1 MVSLHSS
8 SFIHRMCAV
17 CVASKLAHQPADPY
31 RLTIECDLMLDEE
44 KVAVQ
49 ISHISH
55 ISQSVSN
62 LRGIAFLTY
71 QPADRTD

>member
-49 ISHISH
+49 ISHIS
-55 ISQSVSN
+55 QSVSN

>member
-31 RLTIECDLMLDEE
+31 RLTIECDLMLYEE

-49 ISHISH
+49 ISH